1 MNVVSNTI
9 PYSLIFLLSQREV
22 SATFNYDKEYKIIK
36 YKNIK
41 TKTKKKTKI

>member
-1 MNVVSNTI
+1 
-9 PYSLIFLLSQREV
+9 LQKEREREREENELHPAQ

-41 TKTKKKTKI
+41 TKT